1 MKIEALYIS
10 PGHDFK
16 GRFGM
21 ERLEHGV
28 DSVQSVNCVAG
39 KGIEGDRFFDYKED
53 YVGQATFFS
62 VEVADAVREIV
73 PDPYF
78 ENYDFRRNILVRGV
92 DLNSLIGKR
101 FKIGSVEFEG
111 TQEAAPC
118 DWMDSAVGPGTREF
132 LVGKGGLRVRILSS
146 GTLEVGEL
154 DLLILD

>member
-1 MKIEALYIS
+1 MKIEAIYIS

-16 GRFGM
+16 GRHGM
-21 ERLEHGV
+21 ERLNHGV
-28 DSVQSVNCVAG
+28 ESVKSVNCVAG
-39 KGIEGDRFFDYKED
+39 KGLEGDRFFDFKED
-53 YVGQATFFS
+53 FKGQATFFA

-78 ENYDFRRNILVRGV
+78 ENSDFRRNILVRGL
-92 DLNSLIGKR
+92 DLNALIGKR

-118 DWMDSAVGPGTREF
+118 AWMETAVGPGTRAF
-132 LVGKGGLRVRILSS
+132 LEGQGGLRVRILSS

-154 DLLILD
+154 DMLILN